1 MKKFITILPI
11 LITFLL
17 AMQQVVK
24 PHPTEQP
31 VNKSIN
37 LTIYKENNY
46 ASAAYDNTM
55 ASVHIT
61 VYKVHGNQYSTVY
74 EKTFSSMQLK
84 QFPDVQNAINSSL
97 TLPNLF
103 NSKEKLLISY
113 AVTYNTQGSELTLNN
128 YMVTNAASKD
138 NLKIN
143 I

>member
-1 MKKFITILPI
+1 MKKALIIIPI
-11 LITFLL
+11 LITLL
-17 AMQQVVK
+17 LCAPQATRLFQAEK
-24 PHPTEQP
+24 P

-74 EKTFSSMQLK
+74 EKTLSSMQLK

-103 NSKEKLLISY
+103 NSKETLLISY

-138 NLKIN
+138 NLTIN